1 MRRSTPHTPSV
12 SPALVGRR
20 LLRRGPAGREAFTL
34 VEILVVVAIM
44 VILASVG
51 TVATLNQLS
60 RARDKQTLL
69 RMAAASQ
76 ACKAYATDH
85 DSQWPQSLNE
95 LVQPSDGG
103 KPYLEGGQ
111 PAIANSKGQLF
122 TLRIVNDNFGTERPV
137 IVSTGDSN
145 QELVYPDK

>member
-1 MRRSTPHTPSV
+1 M
-12 SPALVGRR
+12 
-20 LLRRGPAGREAFTL
+20 
-34 VEILVVVAIM
+34 VVAIM

-60 RARDKQTLL
+60 RARDNQTKL

-85 DSQWPQSLNE
+85 EGQWPQTLNE
-95 LVQPSDGG
+95 LIQPSDGG

-122 TLRIVNDNFGTERPV
+122 TLRIVNDNFGTERAV
-137 IVSTGDSN
+137 VVAAGESG